1 MILLEDIDR
10 AFPRTGESKGKV
22 SLQQLLN
29 CLDGVATGEGIVTV
43 ATANEPTILDPAILR
58 RPGRFDRV
66 VHFPNP
72 SAVLRREYFCRM
84 HEQFLAAD
92 LDLIVSDSEGFSFA
106 QLRESYIM
114 AGQLAFE
121 GNREICMSDLS
132 AGVQSLRE
140 TSQLSTKR
148 GRRAGFVS
156 SSRMELAV

>member
-1 MILLEDIDR
+1 MILLEDIYR
-10 AFPRTGESKGKV
+10 AFPRTGESRSKV

-72 SAVLRREYFCRM
+72 SSALRREYFYRM
-84 HEQFLAAD
+84 YDKFAAANFD
-92 LDLIVSDSEGFSFA
+92 SVISDSEGFSFA
-106 QLRESYIM
+106 QLREAYIM

-121 GNREICMSDLS
+121 GNREICMKDLS
-132 AGVQSLRE
+132 SGVRSLRE
-140 TSQLSTKR
+140 TSQLSCR
-148 GRRAGFVS
+148 RSSRAGFIGS
-156 SSRMELAV
+156 S